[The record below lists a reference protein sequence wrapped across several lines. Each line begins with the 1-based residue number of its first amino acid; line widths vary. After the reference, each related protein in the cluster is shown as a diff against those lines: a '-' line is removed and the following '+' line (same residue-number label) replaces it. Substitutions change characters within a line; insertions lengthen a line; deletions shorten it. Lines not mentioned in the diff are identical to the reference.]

1 MKDLI
6 TGPAVLL
13 GMLVLSVL
21 PTHGAL
27 AQGFSSLSS
36 GAPSTPNPCGRG
48 CVDRR
53 CLGCRLASA
62 GPVTR
67 KTTSFELAD
76 RILVRKGERRL
87 FLLRQER
94 VIAEYPVRL
103 GLNPHGPK
111 MREGDFR
118 TPEGKY
124 RLVRRNP
131 QSEFFLSIQVSYP
144 SAEDAAVAKE
154 HGVEPGGA
162 IMIHGQPNIPR
173 KPADFYASKDWTD
186 GCIAL
191 SNSDMVDFWLRTGV
205 GIPIEIKP

>member
-36 GAPSTPNPCGRG
+36 GAPSTPNPSTA
-48 CVDRR
+48 VASTAVASAAVASAAV
-53 CLGCRLASA
+53 ASA

-103 GLNPHGPK
+103 GLESSWP
-111 MREGDFR
+111 
-118 TPEGKY
+118 
-124 RLVRRNP
+124 
-131 QSEFFLSIQVSYP
+131 
-144 SAEDAAVAKE
+144 EDARRRLPHA
-154 HGVEPGGA
+154 
-162 IMIHGQPNIPR
+162 
-173 KPADFYASKDWTD
+173 
-186 GCIAL
+186 
-191 SNSDMVDFWLRTGV
+191 
-205 GIPIEIKP
+205 